1 MVITDN
7 YLVGDPE
14 PFDETIRALI
24 ARDWTSANT
33 EGVTPIFLSPH
44 GRSTTVADLATTIS
58 ANAWMK
64 NINKDL
70 IRFKQVET
78 IAFEPF
84 QPSGNK
90 SYAMLTTVNID
101 IFAETPNRAFL
112 FDREINRIIQ
122 ETIPNNSVRIKKSN
136 NTDDSAIHTF
146 DRQVVSF
153 LKIGDFDKGGI
164 QYQWAGELGV
174 VWQRNKS

>member
-24 ARDWTSANT
+24 ARDWTDANT
-33 EGVTPIFLSPH
+33 ETVTPTFLSPH
-44 GRSTTVADLATTIS
+44 GRGTATADFTTKLS
-58 ANAWMK
+58 ANAWMRD
-64 NINKDL
+64 INKDL
-70 IRFKQVET
+70 LRFKQVDT
-78 IAFEPF
+78 IRYAQA
-84 QPSGNK
+84 QPTGNK
-90 SYAMLTTVNID
+90 FFMMLTTVNID
-101 IFAETPNRAFL
+101 IFAERPNRYFL

-136 NTDDSAIHTF
+136 NIQDSAIHTF
-146 DRQVVSF
+146 DRQVVEF
-153 LKIGDFDKGGI
+153 AKIGDFAEGGI
-164 QYQWAGELGV
+164 RYQWAGELGI